1 MLRQATDDDV
11 DTIRALRNQKANRD
25 VSLTAHEISAAE
37 HLAWWSKASVDPA
50 RRVLI
55 YDRDG
60 RTAGVVNFFD
70 LELDATPRSGAWGFF
85 LDADGLAERGE
96 TLPAW
101 IEVMKEAV
109 GYAFDTLGL
118 DELTGE
124 VLEHNTVVRQ
134 MNRRFRFTEG
144 EPEYRYADGRDVVV
158 LPITLT
164 KDNRRKPKEH
174 R

>member
-1 MLRQATDDDV
+1 MLREATDDDV
-11 DTIRALRNQKANRD
+11 DTIRSLRNQQANRD
-25 VSLTAHEISAAE
+25 VSITTHEISAEE
-37 HLAWWSKASVDPA
+37 HAGWWAKASVDPS

-55 YDRDG
+55 YERDG

-70 LELDATPRSGAWGFF
+70 LEQTTGAWGFF
-85 LDADGLAERGE
+85 LDADGLAETGE

-101 IEVMKEAV
+101 IEVMKEAT

-144 EPEYRYADGRDVVV
+144 EPELRYADGRELTV
-158 LPITLT
+158 LPIKLS
-164 KDNRRKPKEH
+164 KADRRKPKET

>member
-11 DTIRALRNQKANRD
+11 DTIRTLRNQQANRD
-25 VSLTAHEISAAE
+25 VSITTHEISAEE
-37 HLAWWSKASVDPA
+37 HAGWWAKASVDPS

-55 YDRDG
+55 YERDG
-60 RTAGVVNFFD
+60 RTAGVVTFFD
-70 LELDATPRSGAWGFF
+70 LEQGTGAWGFF
-85 LDADGLAERGE
+85 LDADGLAGTGE

-101 IEVMKEAV
+101 IEVMKEAT

-144 EPEYRYADGRDVVV
+144 EPELRYADGRELTV
-158 LPITLT
+158 LPIRLARE
-164 KDNRRKPKEH
+164 DRRKPKEP

>member
-11 DTIRALRNQKANRD
+11 DTIRALRNQQANRA
-25 VSLTAHEISAAE
+25 VSITTHEISAEE
-37 HLAWWSKASVDPA
+37 HAGWWAKASIDPT

-55 YDRDG
+55 YERDG

-70 LELDATPRSGAWGFF
+70 LDAATGAWGFF
-85 LDADGLAERGE
+85 LDADGLAETGE

-101 IEVMKEAV
+101 IEVMKEAT

-144 EPEYRYADGRDVVV
+144 EPELRYADGRELTV
-158 LPITLT
+158 LPIKLS
-164 KDNRRKPKEH
+164 KDDRRKPKET

>member
-37 HLAWWSKASVDPA
+37 HVAWWSKASVDPA

-60 RTAGVVNFFD
+60 RAAGVVNFFD
-70 LELDATPRSGAWGFF
+70 LELDASPRTGAWGFF

-144 EPEYRYADGRDVVV
+144 EPEYRYADGRDLVV
-158 LPITLT
+158 LPIKLT

>member
-11 DTIRALRNQKANRD
+11 DTIRALRNQQANRD

-37 HLAWWSKASVDPA
+37 HAAWWSKASVDPA

-70 LELDATPRSGAWGFF
+70 LELDATPRTGAWGFF
-85 LDADGLAERGE
+85 LDSEGLAERGE

-144 EPEYRYADGRDVVV
+144 EPEYRYADGRDLVV
-158 LPITLT
+158 LPIKLT
-164 KDNRRKPKEH
+164 KDNRRKPKEN

>member
-11 DTIRALRNQKANRD
+11 DTIRTLRNQQANRD
-25 VSLTAHEISAAE
+25 VSITTHEISAEE
-37 HLAWWSKASVDPA
+37 HAGWWAKASVDPA

-55 YDRDG
+55 YERDG

-70 LELDATPRSGAWGFF
+70 LTRTTGSWGFF
-85 LDADGLAERGE
+85 LDADGLAETGE

-101 IEVMKEAV
+101 IEVMKEAT

-124 VLEHNTVVRQ
+124 VLEHNTAVRQ
-134 MNRRFRFTEG
+134 MNRRFRFVEG
-144 EPEYRYADGRDVVV
+144 EPELRYADGRDLTV
-158 LPITLT
+158 LPIKLARE
-164 KDNRRKPKEH
+164 NRRKPKEP

>member
-1 MLRQATDDDV
+1 MLRLATDDDV
-11 DTIRALRNQKANRD
+11 DTIRALRNQQANRD
-25 VSLTAHEISAAE
+25 VSITAHEISAEE
-37 HLAWWSKASVDPA
+37 HAGWWAKASVDPS

-55 YDRDG
+55 YERDG

-70 LELDATPRSGAWGFF
+70 LAPGSGAWGFF
-85 LDADGLAERGE
+85 LDAEGLADTGE

-101 IEVMKEAV
+101 IEVMKEAT

-144 EPEYRYADGRDVVV
+144 EPELRYADGRELTV
-158 LPITLT
+158 LPIRLA
-164 KDNRRKPKEH
+164 KSDRRKPREK